1 MSKVYYNSMAEIDQ
15 AKDQRTVLK
24 YLQFFEF
31 ITKLIRSL

>member
-15 AKDQRTVLK
+15 DKDQRTVLK